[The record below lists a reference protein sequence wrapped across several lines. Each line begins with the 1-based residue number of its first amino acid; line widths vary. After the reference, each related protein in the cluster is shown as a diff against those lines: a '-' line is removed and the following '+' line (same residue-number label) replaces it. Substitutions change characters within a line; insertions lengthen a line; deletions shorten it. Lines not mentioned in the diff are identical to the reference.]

1 METKLLRGE
10 LEKDLQEAAQLLRDG
25 KTVAFPTETVYGLGA
40 NALDADA
47 VRKIYEAKGR
57 PANNPLNVLIDDQ
70 AQLAELVDSV
80 PETAQKL
87 MDAFWPGPLTLI
99 FKCRKHAVP
108 VCVTGGLDTIGVRMP
123 NHPVALRLMR
133 MAGLL
138 VAAPSA
144 NLSGK
149 PSPTA
154 ASHVKDDLGGRIHAI
169 VSGGSCAVGLES
181 TILDISGEAPVILR
195 PGAVTREQ
203 LEEVLGMELEEH
215 PAETVLVQNPGE
227 KYSHYTPE
235 APVYVCG
242 GTPEE
247 IAAKIDRELE
257 LHQGRAGVMLSKQ
270 TLRLLQNADENLTVN
285 LGSRDDLEQISG
297 NLFAALRY
305 FDQTEVEAIYTENFP
320 EEKIGAALMNRLNK
334 AANHKKL

>member
-40 NALDADA
+40 NALDAEA

-57 PANNPLNVLIDDQ
+57 PANNPLNVLIYDQ

-80 PETAQKL
+80 PETAPKL
-87 MDAFWPGPLTLI
+87 MDAFWPGALTLI
-99 FKCRKHAVP
+99 FKCRENAVP
-108 VCVTGGLDTIGVRMP
+108 DCVTGGLDTIGVRMP
-123 NHPVALRLMR
+123 NHPVALRLLR
-133 MAGLL
+133 MAGL
-138 VAAPSA
+138 VIAAPSA

-154 ASHVKDDLGGRIHAI
+154 ASHVKDDLEGRIHAI

-181 TILDISGEAPVILR
+181 TILDISGKIPVILR
-195 PGAVTREQ
+195 PGSVTKEQ
-203 LEEVLGMELEEH
+203 IEKVLGMTVEERSADDA
-215 PAETVLVQNPGE
+215 PEQMPSE
-227 KYSHYTPE
+227 KYSHYTPK
-235 APVYVCG
+235 APVYVCD

-247 IAAKIDRELE
+247 VAAKIDRELK
-257 LHQGRAGVMLSKQ
+257 LHQGRAGVMLSRQ
-270 TLRLLQNADENLTVN
+270 TLRLLQNTDENLTVN

-334 AANHKKL
+334 AANYKKL